1 MFFSSPSILP
11 ARKHIIIYSEICIK
25 VLKIKSVLKLDTLQ
39 KYRVGGSASPT
50 LSGRTGGETARGKI
64 L

>member
-1 MFFSSPSILP
+1 MGGPNLS
-11 ARKHIIIYSEICIK
+11 AASEE
-25 VLKIKSVLKLDTLQ
+25 

-50 LSGRTGGETARGKI
+50 LSGRTGGETVRGKI